1 MKGKPVRPDTVL
13 IADSDAERGERLA
26 RACEALGL
34 RAPIALHGAS
44 ALEQA
49 LALQPEALVV
59 EIDLPLIDAPRLAQ
73 ILRANPRTA
82 ALAMLF
88 IGSGQAGAGEPSA
101 PAAQAAS
108 VLPGHTDPETIAHFV
123 MGILAKRRAE
133 RAHDGEGD
141 PSEAGAMEGSLGPLG
156 AAELL
161 ELFHVNLQTGCLELT
176 RGRARKRQ
184 RGAIY
189 LREGQVVHAEVGSVH
204 GEKAFLR
211 LLGWDRGRFA
221 FRPTATSAESSIDRP
236 TRALLREGVR
246 QGAEWRRLAAELRPR
261 GARARLRVSRAA
273 LPAVLHPLTQE
284 VLMILEMTDRIDE
297 VLDRCSFPDYQVL
310 GTLSTLVRRGLV
322 DLRRGPGPGRG
333 RHAAGPS
340 AASRLR
346 DRLIATGA
354 PTEGA
359 DAKVVVATSSD
370 AALRALGSLLERAGG
385 ASLTASE
392 PLHGAG
398 PLGRL
403 DLDDDFGIEWLA
415 VSADARFAPI
425 WPLAARGALALV
437 LLHAGRTRESSAALR
452 AAQACFAELPGA
464 RVVHLLLQEKGEPS
478 VDELCESLGLADARN
493 IAAFS
498 LDDKAKLRGAFDALL
513 ARLAP

>member
-1 MKGKPVRPDTVL
+1 MAPAARQETVL
-13 IADSDAERGERLA
+13 IADSDVARAERLG

-34 RAPIALHGAS
+34 RAAVALHGAS

-88 IGSGQAGAGEPSA
+88 IGSGQAGASG

-108 VLPGHTDPETIAHFV
+108 VLPGHTDPDTIAHFV

-133 RAHDGEGD
+133 RAHEGD
-141 PSEAGAMEGSLGPLG
+141 GDAAEAGAMEGSLGPLA

-161 ELFHVNLQTGCLELT
+161 ELFHVNLQTGCLELV
-176 RGRARKRQ
+176 RGRARGRQ

-189 LREGQVVHAEVGSVH
+189 LREGQVVHAEVGNVK

-221 FRPTATSAESSIDRP
+221 FRPALTSGENSIDRP

-246 QGAEWRRLAAELRPR
+246 QAGEWRRLAAELRPR
-261 GARARLRVSRAA
+261 GARARLRVSRAS

-284 VLMILEMTDRIDE
+284 VLMVLEITDRIDE

-310 GTLSTLVRRGLV
+310 GTLATLVRRGLV

-333 RHAAGPS
+333 RHAVGPS

-346 DRLIATGA
+346 ERLIATGA
-354 PTEGA
+354 PAEGA
-359 DAKVVVATSSD
+359 DAKVLVATTSD
-370 AALRALGSLLERAGG
+370 AALRALGTLLERAGG
-385 ASLTASE
+385 ASLTPAE
-392 PLHGAG
+392 PLRGVG

-415 VSADARFAPI
+415 VSADPRFAPI
-425 WPLAARGALALV
+425 WPLAAHGALALV
-437 LLHAGRTRESSAALR
+437 LLHAGRARESAAALR
-452 AAQACFAELPGA
+452 AAQSCFAELPGA

-478 VDELCESLGLADARN
+478 ADELCEDLGLAEARA
-493 IAAFS
+493 ITTFS
-498 LDDKAKLRGAFDALL
+498 LEDKSKLRAAFDALL
-513 ARLAP
+513 ARLATT

>member
-1 MKGKPVRPDTVL
+1 MTGKPERSETVL
-13 IADSDAERGERLA
+13 IADSDAARGERLA
-26 RACEALGL
+26 RACEALGM
-34 RAPIALHGAS
+34 RAPVALHGAS

-82 ALAMLF
+82 SLAMLF
-88 IGSGQAGAGEPSA
+88 IGSGQAGAAQSA
-101 PAAQAAS
+101 PQAAS
-108 VLPGHTDPETIAHFV
+108 VLPGHSDPDTIAHFV

-133 RAHDGEGD
+133 RARDGDGD
-141 PSEAGAMEGSLGPLG
+141 AAEAGAMEGSLGPLA

-161 ELFHVNLQTGCLELT
+161 ELFHVNLQTGCLELV
-176 RGRARKRQ
+176 RGKGRGRQ

-189 LREGQVVHAEVGSVH
+189 LREGQVVHAEVGNVK

-221 FRPTATSAESSIDRP
+221 FRPSLASGESSIDRP

-261 GARARLRVSRAA
+261 GARARLRVSRAS

-284 VLMILEMTDRIDE
+284 VLMILEMTDRIDD

-310 GTLSTLVRRGLV
+310 GTLATLVRRGLV

-340 AASRLR
+340 AATRLR
-346 DRLIATGA
+346 DRLIASGA
-354 PTEGA
+354 PAEGA
-359 DAKVVVATSSD
+359 DAKVLVAACSD
-370 AALRALGSLLERAGG
+370 AALRALGVLLERAGG
-385 ASLTASE
+385 AALSGPE
-392 PLHGAG
+392 PLRGIGA
-398 PLGRL
+398 LGRL

-415 VSADARFAPI
+415 VSAEPRFAPI
-425 WPLAARGALALV
+425 WPLAAHGALALV
-437 LLHAGRTRESSAALR
+437 LLHAGRARESSAALR
-452 AAQACFAELPGA
+452 AAHACFAEQAGA
-464 RVVHLLLQEKGEPS
+464 RIVHLVLQEKGEPT
-478 VDELCESLGLADARN
+478 VDDLCESLGVVDARGV
-493 IAAFS
+493 ATFS

-513 ARLAP
+513 ARLAPT